1 MIFAP
6 VVVLEAVEAGESG
19 PAVVAHVVPGAGD
32 LGAAP
37 LPTLPPLSF
46 IIVVVVAA
54 LKVGVPLEVLQVFAP
69 GLSFSDVVRFHEG
82 TEFPIPS
89 YRGVFRIIFRDF
101 PQLVGRYSS

>member
-1 MIFAP
+1 MIFSP

-37 LPTLPPLSF
+37 LPALPPLSF
-46 IIVVVVAA
+46 IVVVVVVAA

-69 GLSFSDVVRFHEG
+69 ASVNEGNIFFFVLNNQRYQESWSLAMFGVLFS
-82 TEFPIPS
+82 
-89 YRGVFRIIFRDF
+89 
-101 PQLVGRYSS
+101 